1 MMLLLSTLGLLFS
14 SHLIIL
20 IVVKHI
26 VLIYIAPYHQL
37 PLYMMFGLVSLP
49 FGVGQQQQI
58 IAAERVGP
66 CPRRLEPCAVLG
78 VFLQ

>member
-37 PLYMMFGLVSLP
+37 PLYMMFGLVLLP
-49 FGVGQQQQI
+49 LFGVGQQS
-58 IAAERVGP
+58 AA
-66 CPRRLEPCAVLG
+66 ADNSS
-78 VFLQ
+78 